1 MLGFDDQQP
10 AFYPNN
16 KYCGKTKKKKNCKKP
31 PTKHSEEKIIL
42 LNFVN

>member
-1 MLGFDDQQP
+1 MLGSDGQQP
-10 AFYPNN
+10 AGHRNN
-16 KYCGKTKKKKNCKKP
+16 KYCGKTKKKKNCKKS